1 MIQNYKKYLYK
12 NYLNSFLKVSLVFFS
27 LSIIMN
33 LFEEINFLKESENA
47 ILLPL
52 FLTAL
57 NTPSILFEIFPFI
70 FLISSLYFFM
80 EMMDKDELM
89 IYKVYGLTNL
99 KIIKLISTATFFVG
113 ILIVIFFYNFS
124 ASLKFLYLDIKNN
137 YAKDDK
143 YLAVVTG
150 NGLWI
155 RDEIGGKTNFINAD
169 KINNDYLLNLSISQ
183 FDENF
188 NLIGVI
194 NSDKAFIKNKTWILK
209 KPIVSKNNITEKSDE
224 LEFESNFDKERILSI
239 FENFSSLNIMK
250 IEKLKKDYELLGYN
264 TNTIE
269 AYKHRLYSYPIY
281 LTLMVCI
288 ASILMLNIK
297 YNKSRI
303 FHIVFGILIS
313 VLIYYIN
320 YFFKVIIE
328 TKDVPYLLSVWGP
341 QLILF
346 MIVLI
351 NLVKIN
357 EK

>member
-1 MIQNYKKYLYK
+1 M
-12 NYLNSFLKVSLVFFS
+12 
-27 LSIIMN
+27 
-33 LFEEINFLKESENA
+33 E
-47 ILLPL
+47 
-52 FLTAL
+52 
-57 NTPSILFEIFPFI
+57 
-70 FLISSLYFFM
+70 LI
-80 EMMDKDELM
+80 DKDELI
-89 IYKVYGLTNL
+89 IYKVYGLTNF
-99 KIIKLISTATFFVG
+99 KIIKIISTATFVVG
-113 ILIVIFFYNFS
+113 LLIVIIFYNFS

-155 RDEIGGKTNFINAD
+155 KDEINGKTNFINAD
-169 KINNDYLLNLSISQ
+169 KIENDHLLNLSISQ
-183 FDENF
+183 FDKNY
-188 NLIGVI
+188 NLDSVI
-194 NSDKAFIKNKTWILK
+194 ISDKALIINKKWILENPILNKKNKTEKLK
-209 KPIVSKNNITEKSDE
+209 E
-224 LEFESNFDKERILSI
+224 LEFDSNFDKERILSI

-269 AYKHRLYSYPIY
+269 AHKHRLYSYPVY

-297 YNKSRI
+297 YNKTKI
-303 FHIVFGILIS
+303 FHIIMGILIS

-357 EK
+357 DK